1 LKQKEKNLKFA
12 TLLVDN
18 CLLTGS
24 IPTHFGLLTSLRRLL
39 LWANRLT
46 GALPTELGKLT
57 SLAHISV
64 GTATPLFKNKF
75 YHCIVCIYRFEW
87 FIVAVANRA
96 RFIEELGVFTLG
108 QQWIRF
114 DYSHA
119 IGSTHTIAIVVL
131 AWQQFYRVHSFRVF
145 CAVEFDCVCCSVES
159 LARRCVLA
167 KYS

>member
-1 LKQKEKNLKFA
+1 MVLYQLNWHYWKDWNFWKVWTMNKQHWTERKNLKFA

-108 QQWIRF
+108 
-114 DYSHA
+114 
-119 IGSTHTIAIVVL
+119 
-131 AWQQFYRVHSFRVF
+131 
-145 CAVEFDCVCCSVES
+145 
-159 LARRCVLA
+159 
-167 KYS
+167 